1 MAGEKGP
8 HIRPNRSSQ
17 ADEIAEAQL
26 LQRELDLQQRELEV
40 QAHALRLK
48 ETVRR
53 NGLQPS
59 PLSSCRLP
67 QAALK
72 SVYTAR

>member
-1 MAGEKGP
+1 MTGGKGP

-26 LQRELDLQQRELEV
+26 LQRELDLQQHELEV

-53 NGLQPS
+53 NGLQP
-59 PLSSCRLP
+59 PCRLP

>member
-1 MAGEKGP
+1 MTGGKGP

-26 LQRELDLQQRELEV
+26 LQRELDLQQRELKV

-53 NGLQPS
+53 NGLQP
-59 PLSSCRLP
+59 PPFCSCRLP
-67 QAALK
+67 QAAL
-72 SVYTAR
+72 YTAR